1 MPGVHERVDAILSTT
16 QNLFTLLRDV
26 FLALLLI
33 VLLGFPAQLNSIL
46 SKAGI
51 TQVNGGVFTWQ
62 QQAKQAAAQGT
73 EAAQADS
80 AATDTLDEVK
90 STLDDIASNSTD
102 PNIKK
107 LATDASNQA
116 ATTLASLD
124 SASNSLAQSVITLQT
139 APPGSTSAPQ
149 VSSPTSGWVLLGNT
163 DPTHQNWTKTT
174 KPKIAGSPDVTVG
187 QTITFT
193 DNVFLRGDKAQNQSF
208 NQAPI
213 LGAVRKGS
221 SAVVTEVDYVPNKK
235 GNAHVWV
242 KVNMKS
248 NS

>member
-1 MPGVHERVDAILSTT
+1 MPGVHERVDAVLATT
-16 QNLFTLLRDV
+16 QNIFTLLRDV

-62 QQAKQAAAQGT
+62 QAKQAAAQGT
-73 EAAQADS
+73 AAAQANS
-80 AATDTLDEVK
+80 SATDTLDEVK
-90 STLDDIASNSTD
+90 STLDDIASSSSD

-124 SASNSLAQSVITLQT
+124 TANSSLAQSVITLQT
-139 APPGSTSAPQ
+139 AAPGAASGAKA
-149 VSSPTSGWVLLGNT
+149 SPTAGWVLLGNAE
-163 DPTHQNWTKTT
+163 PTHQQWTRTP

-187 QTITFT
+187 QAITFT
-193 DNVFLRGDKAQNQSF
+193 DSVFLRGDKAQNQTF

-213 LGAVRKGS
+213 VGAVRSGS
-221 SAVVTEVDYVPNKK
+221 SAVVTDVDYVSNKK

-248 NS
+248 NP

>member
-1 MPGVHERVDAILSTT
+1 MPDVHARIDAILSTT

-62 QQAKQAAAQGT
+62 QAKQAADQGT
-73 EAAQADS
+73 AAAQADS
-80 AATDTLDEVK
+80 SATDTLDEVK
-90 STLDDIASNSTD
+90 SALDDIANSSTD

-107 LATDASNQA
+107 MATDAATQA

-124 SASNSLAQSVITLQT
+124 TANSSLAQSVVTLQAA
-139 APPGSTSAPQ
+139 APSATSAAKA
-149 VSSPTSGWVLLGNT
+149 SPTSGWVLLGNA
-163 DPTHQNWTKTT
+163 DPTHQQWTKST
-174 KPKIAGSPDVTVG
+174 KPKIAGSPAVTVG

-193 DNVFLRGDKAQNQSF
+193 DSVFLRGDKAQNQSF

-213 LGAVRKGS
+213 VGAVRSGS
-221 SAVVTEVDYVPNKK
+221 SGVITDVDYVANKK
-235 GNAHVWV
+235 GSAHVWV

>member
-1 MPGVHERVDAILSTT
+1 MPDVHARVDAVLSTT

-62 QQAKQAAAQGT
+62 QANQAAAQGT
-73 EAAQADS
+73 AAAQADS
-80 AATDTLDEVK
+80 SASDTLEDVE
-90 STLDDIASNSTD
+90 STLNDIASNSSD

-107 LATDASNQA
+107 MATDAATQA
-116 ATTLASLD
+116 ATTRSSLETAN
-124 SASNSLAQSVITLQT
+124 SSLAQSVVTLQT
-139 APPGSTSAPQ
+139 AAPGTASAAKA
-149 VSSPTSGWVLLGNT
+149 SPTTGWVLLGNS
-163 DPTHQNWTKTT
+163 DPTHQQWTKST
-174 KPKIAGSPDVTVG
+174 KPKIAGSPDVKVG
-187 QTITFT
+187 QAITFT
-193 DNVFLRGDKAQNQSF
+193 DSVFLRGDKAQNQTF

-213 LGAVRKGS
+213 LGAARSGS
-221 SAVVTEVDYVPNKK
+221 SGVVTDVDYVANKK

-242 KVNMKS
+242 KVNLKS
-248 NS
+248 NP